1 MPLFPEISR
10 LLSSSQ
16 TYPSLSTQA
25 RRVDVR
31 TNDAFTTNPSAFPYA
46 FESEN
51 IGLVGGNLII
61 SQKTNVPADTFNVD
75 VFSTDLTQFTDVG
88 NGANPATNFGKVF
101 HSIKLHISCTKNSTL
116 FKVYQNLSWVLY
128 VNYYYHR
135 TGNDIRTVNN
145 GMSYT
150 QLITVPPSPNAPS
163 ALINQNFASNAGAY
177 FNGLQVIPTSSK
189 FLKVRIQKSILAHTC
204 TVHAILS

>member
-10 LLSSSQ
+10 LLSGSQ

-31 TNDAFTTNPSAFPYA
+31 TSDTFTTNPSAFPYA

-61 SQKTNVPADTFNVD
+61 SQKTNVPADTYNVE
-75 VFSTDLTQFTDVG
+75 VFKTDLTQFTDVN
-88 NGANPATNFGKVF
+88 NGLSTNFGKIF
-101 HSIKLHISCTKNSTL
+101 HNIKLFINCTKNSTA
-116 FKVYQNLSWVLY
+116 FKVYQNLSWVLH

-135 TGNDIRTVNN
+135 TGNNLRTVNN

-150 QLITVPPSPNAPS
+150 QLITVPPSPNGPL
-163 ALINQNFASNAGAY
+163 ALINQNLTTNVGAY
-177 FNGLQVIPTSSK
+177 FNGLQVLPTSSK
-189 FLKVRIQKSILAHTC
+189 FLKVNILESLLAHTC